1 MLMQPVWAPGAKCQ
15 CLWADK
21 IVCGKE
27 DSTHAST
34 NWAVHFAQEHGL
46 NICATITVDH
56 CTQCGLWFEDEVGD
70 QSECADGDVDL
81 QPCGVG
87 IHDNLVMFDLADGLG
102 SSHPELYEYID
113 QNVAI
118 IPLYHPYYGCISS
131 ETTEPGELDLPLT
144 GLITPTEI
152 EQEYKMRFK
161 ERYGAIVNEMMW
173 MIMLMGKRYVKT
185 EDNEE
190 AERIQVH
197 SACSF

>member
-87 IHDNLVMFDLADGLG
+87 IHDNLVMFDLAD
-102 SSHPELYEYID
+102 D
-113 QNVAI
+113 
-118 IPLYHPYYGCISS
+118 GCISS

-152 EQEYKMRFK
+152 EQ
-161 ERYGAIVNEMMW
+161 
-173 MIMLMGKRYVKT
+173 RYVKT

-190 AERIQVH
+190 QRGYKYIVPAHFRLTVKKYKSHPRIPQQ
-197 SACSF
+197 ALTLWG